1 MKSKNIHFAL
11 GWNSSHVTP
20 VFINL
25 GKYFTCDSALNIHKF
40 QLLLFYS
47 ELNKVCGSYAWILK
61 WVKKLKKLY
70 DPFLWMGFNC
80 LRATATSRRQFTFYH
95 SFPRNSW
102 FSFYW
107 PRKDGRL
114 SWPWSHPVVL
124 NTGLLE
130 WRFWYLILT
139 CNFPPEFLLTTLCC
153 PISVKAAYFHQK
165 KLVT

>member
-70 DPFLWMGFNC
+70 DPFLWMVFNC
-80 LRATATSRRQFTFYH
+80 LRATATLRRQFTFYH
-95 SFPRNSW
+95 SVPTNSW
-102 FSFYW
+102 HSFYRPW
-107 PRKDGRL
+107 KDESL
-114 SWPWSHPVVL
+114 SLPWSHPVIL
-124 NTGLLE
+124 NMGSLAWESST
-130 WRFWYLILT
+130 
-139 CNFPPEFLLTTLCC
+139 LTTRPLLHKFALQ
-153 PISVKAAYFHQK
+153 VKQ
-165 KLVT
+165 T